1 MNASR
6 RILSALALLLL
17 AGFPRVGKT
26 EAAAAAAPL
35 VPLPREVRLTGPTI
49 TLEGDVALNAAAAP
63 MFGVVRAHV
72 AEWLASRGLT
82 VTTNA
87 AAAKTTVQLACDPSV
102 GPGPEAYALDI
113 RPGALIIRAAAANGA
128 FYALQ
133 TLKQLAGPP
142 AAALSLPAGAIRDA
156 PRYGWRGMHLDVS
169 RHFFDKAFVKRYL
182 DDLAAYKLNVFHWHL
197 VDGPGWR
204 IEIKKYPRLTQVGAW
219 RVDKRSRPWNW
230 SDTEIHPKGRQA
242 GDYGGFFT
250 QDDIREI
257 VAYARD
263 RFITVV
269 PEIEMPGH
277 SYAALVAY
285 PQFACEG
292 SNVIVDGLHGRDMFC
307 IGHPGTVGFLTDI
320 LAEILPLFP
329 SKYIHIGADEVS
341 RDAWEKCP
349 RCRALIQRERLKSV
363 DELQSYFVKRIEAWL
378 NARGRT
384 LIGWD
389 EIIEGGLPPR
399 AAVMVWRNMK
409 HAATALRQG
418 HPVVL
423 SPTSCCYFDYM
434 YSDAATEPP
443 GPKSFGHPITL
454 RTVYSMETEPP
465 DLTPAQRELIL
476 GAQGNV
482 WTEFIQ
488 TPDHVEYMIFPRMCA
503 LAEVV
508 WSDPASRNWEDF
520 LARLRPHRALWDAQK
535 IRYRAASFEE

>member
-1 MNASR
+1 MSANRRSLAS
-6 RILSALALLLL
+6 LAMLLL
-17 AGFPRVGKT
+17 AGVPRVGKP
-26 EAAAAAAPL
+26 EAAVVAAPL

-49 TLEGDVALNAAAAP
+49 TFEGDVALNAAAAP
-63 MFGVVRAHV
+63 MYDVVRAHV
-72 AEWLASRGLT
+72 AAWLAARGLT

-102 GPGPEAYALDI
+102 GPGPEAYTLDI
-113 RPGALIIRAAAANGA
+113 KPGAILLRSAAANGA

-142 AAALSLPAGAIRDA
+142 ARGLSLPAGTIRDA

-169 RHFFDKAFVKRYL
+169 RHFFDKAFLKRYL
-182 DDLAAYKLNVFHWHL
+182 DELAAYKFNVFHWHL

-204 IEIKKYPRLTQVGAW
+204 IEIKKYPRLTQIGAW
-219 RVDKRSRPWNW
+219 RADKRSRPWNW
-230 SDTEIHPKGRQA
+230 AETEIHPDGRQP
-242 GDYGGFFT
+242 GDYGGFYT

-285 PQFACEG
+285 PQYACEG
-292 SNVIVDGLHGRDMFC
+292 SNVLVDGLHGRDMFC
-307 IGHPGTVGFLTDI
+307 IGNPGTVGFLTDI

-329 SKYIHIGADEVS
+329 SKFIHIGADEVS
-341 RDAWEKCP
+341 RDAWTRCP
-349 RCRALIQRERLKSV
+349 RCRALIARAHLKSV
-363 DELQSYFVKRIEAWL
+363 DELQSYFVKQIEAWL
-378 NARGRT
+378 HAHGRT

-399 AAVMVWRNMK
+399 AAVMVWRDMK

-423 SPTSCCYFDYM
+423 TPTRCCYFDY
-434 YSDAATEPP
+434 YQGDPAGEPLAI
-443 GPKSFGHPITL
+443 GGRVTL
-454 RTVYSMETEPP
+454 RTVYDMETEPSG
-465 DLTPAQRELIL
+465 LTAAQRKLIL

-488 TPDHVEYMIFPRMCA
+488 TPDHVEYMVFPRMCA

-508 WSDPASRNWEDF
+508 WSDPDRRDWESF
-520 LARLRPHRALWDAQK
+520 MARLRPHRALWEAQK